1 MAAAVYNVHHRHW
14 HTVSGNAAKE
24 AVKRNVKG
32 GCSCTAASDG
42 NSKDGICAKVGF
54 VLCSVCLDHCFVN
67 CINVRCVHSCDHIVN
82 GGVDV
87 LNSFCNAFSKVSA
100 LIIISKLQSLE
111 LSCRCTAWC
120 CSSADG
126 SVYQVNFSLYSRV
139 SSGIHNLSSN
149 DFLNF

>member
-1 MAAAVYNVHHRHW
+1 MATTVYNVHHRHR

-100 LIIISKLQSLE
+100 LIIISKLQSLKF
-111 LSCRCTAWC
+111 SCRCTAWC
-120 CSSADG
+120 CSSANG
-126 SVYQVNFSLYSRV
+126 SINKINLSLYSWI

-149 DFLNF
+149 NFLNF